1 MMTDRKKVLFIQN
14 NLGEDSAFMEMLKH
28 LCEDSQDAISRKCP
42 ERMLKE
48 LHIVLQTIG
57 KE

>member
-1 MMTDRKKVLFIQN
+1 MITDRKKVLFIQN

-48 LHIVLQTIG
+48 LTFVLQKIG
-57 KE
+57 D